1 MRSSTA
7 LDALIAELLGDVG
20 ALHNEVKALH
30 ESVQAAAKA
39 EMGRTYRVAAVVALA
54 ALLGS
59 LAGGAVVAFFILG
72 PH

>member
-20 ALHNEVKALH
+20 ALHEAITALH
-30 ESVQAAAKA
+30 QRVEAAAKA
-39 EMGRTYRVAAVVALA
+39 EMRRTYRVAAVVAVA
-54 ALLGS
+54 ALLGG
-59 LAGGAVVAFFILG
+59 LAGGAIVVFFLG

>member
-1 MRSSTA
+1 MRPGTA

-39 EMGRTYRVAAVVALA
+39 EMGRAYRVAAVIAVA
-54 ALLGS
+54 ALLGG
-59 LAGGAVVAFFILG
+59 LAGGAVVALILRS
-72 PH
+72 H